1 MDPPTSSFCDDFF
14 VPLSDYSSA
23 ISEGHVETLDL
34 LLSEMKEEKKKVE
47 QLHHQ
52 DQELERELDYW
63 KEHCMELQDE
73 LLEWK
78 ATHKN
83 RFSIHSLKDS
93 ASKLSSL
100 LGVPSYEEFTE
111 FVDEVYWAGNLG
123 WGELDRYDQVAA
135 ALIHLRTGST
145 WVFLSLLFFSS
156 AKKEPNLCRIGIR
169 ALSYIERDLYT
180 KHVFYPPPA
189 AITEK
194 TPCELLADLPGC
206 YAFVDGTYLYGENS
220 QSASLHQEMYC
231 HYKNSLQ
238 LTKFLVV
245 CDPVGFIMGIYGP
258 CSSTSDDVLFKNI
271 VTHAKEI
278 SEGERDDDDLG
289 CGKMLWSW
297 LSSLPQGASLVFDA
311 GFPSIEKVLPVNVV
325 LPTKPRKGEEVFE
338 ASDAVKSRK
347 VTKWRGVIERVN
359 RRLKVF
365 RLLSVRFP
373 NSSLINC
380 ELFFRVS
387 AILGNRF
394 GQTLTKL
401 AEDEDKTFKKYFEE

>member
-1 MDPPTSSFCDDFF
+1 VDPPTSSFCDDFF

-194 TPCELLADLPGC
+194 TPCELLANLPGC
-206 YAFVDGTYLYGENS
+206 YAFIDGTYL
-220 QSASLHQEMYC
+220 
-231 HYKNSLQ
+231 
-238 LTKFLVV
+238 
-245 CDPVGFIMGIYGP
+245 
-258 CSSTSDDVLFKNI
+258 
-271 VTHAKEI
+271 
-278 SEGERDDDDLG
+278 
-289 CGKMLWSW
+289 
-297 LSSLPQGASLVFDA
+297 
-311 GFPSIEKVLPVNVV
+311 
-325 LPTKPRKGEEVFE
+325 
-338 ASDAVKSRK
+338 
-347 VTKWRGVIERVN
+347 
-359 RRLKVF
+359 
-365 RLLSVRFP
+365 
-373 NSSLINC
+373 
-380 ELFFRVS
+380 
-387 AILGNRF
+387 
-394 GQTLTKL
+394 
-401 AEDEDKTFKKYFEE
+401 